1 MNTLVMNSLTNTHV
15 HEHTQCSSPGMAKL
29 MTSHSVEA
37 LDHLPSCVGQHGVMT
52 SPFKTPSKILSPK
65 TTIRT
70 KSVLY

>member
-15 HEHTQCSSPGMAKL
+15 HEHTQCPSPGMAKL
-29 MTSHSVEA
+29 SHSVEA
-37 LDHLPSCVGQHGVMT
+37 LDHLPSCVGQHGIMT